1 MLASNNLIRQQVKIK
16 ATLRYVRK
24 QNVIQINSTINLTET
39 YRTPID
45 DELSGQAKNRIAGK
59 YRDNPAFQDMMMM
72 L

>member
-1 MLASNNLIRQQVKIK
+1 M
-16 ATLRYVRK
+16 
-24 QNVIQINSTINLTET
+24 TET

-72 L
+72 LQQFNSSIIDEKVLTQARDNSARQSINLSLYGMCC